1 MPLHSRR
8 APCARRRRCS
18 AARSQPFANPPASP
32 PLPFP
37 GAVRRARSKAVKST
51 GLTSVGVRGATS
63 VALVTQKRVQ
73 DKLVDASSVTHLFR
87 LSSRVGCVMT
97 GLLPDCRAQV
107 EKARQLAA
115 EFEHENGYPCPCHYL
130 AKLVAD
136 EAQLLTQAPFKR
148 SSACVMILGAV
159 DDERGPQLYKV
170 DPAGHF
176 LGYRATSAGLKE
188 QEANNLLEKEFK
200 PKDAAEGGP
209 SAVAASGPA
218 AAAAAAAAAQ
228 AALASGAETVRL
240 AISTYQTLLASDFRE
255 EEIEVGLVEGAERF
269 RVLSLAE
276 VRAHLDAIAARD

>member
-1 MPLHSRR
+1 MLTR
-8 APCARRRRCS
+8 ALCRPTPARVAPPC
-18 AARSQPFANPPASP
+18 
-32 PLPFP
+32 
-37 GAVRRARSKAVKST
+37 SKAVKST

-97 GLLPDCRAQV
+97 GLLPDCKAQV

-200 PKDAAEGGP
+200 PKELGEGAAAPAAAAAAAG
-209 SAVAASGPA
+209 SAGPA
-218 AAAAAAAAAQ
+218 AAAAGPAAAATAAAAAQ
-228 AALASGAETVRL
+228 AALVSGAETVRL

>member
-1 MPLHSRR
+1 M
-8 APCARRRRCS
+8 
-18 AARSQPFANPPASP
+18 
-32 PLPFP
+32 
-37 GAVRRARSKAVKST
+37 KST

-73 DKLVDASSVTHLFR
+73 DKLIDASSVTHLFR
-87 LSSRVGCVMT
+87 LSPKVGCVMT
-97 GLLPDCRAQV
+97 GLLPDCKAQV
-107 EKARQLAA
+107 EKARQMAA

-200 PKDAAEGGP
+200 PKEAGAEGSG
-209 SAVAASGPA
+209 AAAAGPA
-218 AAAAAAAAAQ
+218 VAAAAAAAAQ
-228 AALASGAETVRL
+228 AALATGADTVRL

-255 EEIEVGLVEGAERF
+255 EEIEVGLVEGGERF
-269 RVLSLAE
+269 RVLALAE